1 MAVPIL
7 LTGTLPEDFAS
18 VESKPNILDLM
29 KELGFMTVWLSNQD
43 DSVLRGSK
51 INADL
56 MLNRENIMLEP
67 KFMFEKAR
75 FDGDL
80 LPILDRILSY
90 SKTKKFIVLHT
101 SGSHMDYHIRYPE
114 QFKKFSSLNDS
125 MYTPEQQMNKQ
136 DAYDNSILYTDWV
149 VSQVIE
155 RLNQQPGLV
164 SVTYLSDHGED
175 MYDDVQQRAGHGT
188 VDSSLYEQHIPF
200 YFWGNAALRSHY
212 QDKWNSL
219 IRNRNRQFGGEN
231 YLHTWADFL
240 DIDYPDQKK
249 NLSIVQTNYMQ
260 RKNAKVLGGNANL
273 LNIKIAD

>member
-1 MAVPIL
+1 
-7 LTGTLPEDFAS
+7 
-18 VESKPNILDLM
+18 
-29 KELGFMTVWLSNQD
+29 
-43 DSVLRGSK
+43 
-51 INADL
+51 
-56 MLNRENIMLEP
+56 
-67 KFMFEKAR
+67 
-75 FDGDL
+75 
-80 LPILDRILSY
+80 
-90 SKTKKFIVLHT
+90 
-101 SGSHMDYHIRYPE
+101 
-114 QFKKFSSLNDS
+114 
-125 MYTPEQQMNKQ
+125 
-136 DAYDNSILYTDWV
+136 
-149 VSQVIE
+149 
-155 RLNQQPGLV
+155 
-164 SVTYLSDHGED
+164 VTYLSDHGED